1 MLDATGAVLGVTPVT
16 VDAVV
21 DGQPWTLSFRRA
33 GSKSRDKVITVTGDM
48 TVSVLLEADGS
59 GSGSGRRPGGR
70 KPPDKVG
77 PGPGSGSDK
86 IDLMDDEGYSRDGDY
101 SQRRYSRDG
110 DYSQRRYSRDS
121 YGGGSS
127 YARRGTHYVRG
138 HYSRDGAKD
147 DMKRQLQEMLDNAD
161 DDTIRNAI
169 QRCMD
174 AVEG

>member
-1 MLDATGAVLGVTPVT
+1 MSMKAMYDLRDMLCKELDEIAHKGELGA
-16 VDAVV
+16 
-21 DGQPWTLSFRRA
+21 
-33 GSKSRDKVITVTGDM
+33 GDLDIAHKL
-48 TVSVLLEADGS
+48 VSTI
-59 GSGSGRRPGGR
+59 
-70 KPPDKVG
+70 KNI
-77 PGPGSGSDK
+77 DK
-86 IDLMDDEGYSRDGDY
+86 IDLMEDEG
-101 SQRRYSRDG
+101 YSRDG